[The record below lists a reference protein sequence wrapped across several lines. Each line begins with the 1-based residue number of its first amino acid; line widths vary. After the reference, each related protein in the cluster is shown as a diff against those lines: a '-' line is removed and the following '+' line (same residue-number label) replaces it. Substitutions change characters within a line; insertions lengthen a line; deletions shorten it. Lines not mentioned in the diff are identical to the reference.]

1 MLSTQIVLIIL
12 VCRLYLRRIGDFQ
25 VIRLPDYGL
34 EDIEL
39 NAGKTLAVLP
49 LLVLLMQCSGDTGT
63 SPERTMGAAGPALP
77 EGFARLSELDDSIQ
91 LDIRYIG
98 NNNFLG
104 RPVAGYQAAECIL
117 STPAALALVEVQAM
131 VTQLGLSLKIYDCYR
146 PQQAVNDFMQ
156 WAADADDQRM
166 RVSYYPE
173 VAKEQLFELGY
184 IAERSGHSRGSTVDL
199 TLVPLGTAVPEADP
213 LAQQY
218 DCRAAVARRFPDNSL
233 DMGTGYDC
241 FDPRSHTD
249 NIVVGAEV
257 LQRRHLLRDIME
269 AAGFTNYDQEWW
281 HYTLN
286 DEPFADQYFDFPV
299 R

>member
-1 MLSTQIVLIIL
+1 MISGRTLAIFPLII
-12 VCRLYLRRIGDFQ
+12 
-25 VIRLPDYGL
+25 
-34 EDIEL
+34 
-39 NAGKTLAVLP
+39 
-49 LLVLLMQCSGDTGT
+49 LMQCSGDSNTEPDASAGG
-63 SPERTMGAAGPALP
+63 SGPALP
-77 EGFARLSELDDSIQ
+77 EGFERLSELDASIQ
-91 LDIRYIG
+91 QDMRYYG
-98 NNNFLG
+98 SNNFLG
-104 RPVAGYQAAECIL
+104 RPVAGYDAPECIL
-117 STPAALALVEVQAM
+117 TTPAAMALVEVQAM
-131 VTQLGLSLKIYDCYR
+131 VTELGLSLKIYDCYR

-156 WAADADDQRM
+156 WGANMDDQRM
-166 RVSYYPE
+166 RLSYYPE
-173 VAKEQLFELGY
+173 VPKNRLFELGY

-199 TLVPLGTAVPEADP
+199 TLVPLGSQVPQADP

-218 DCRAAVARRFPDNSL
+218 DCRGSAVERFPDNSL

-257 LQRRHLLRDIME
+257 LQRRHLLREIME

-286 DEPFADQYFDFPV
+286 DEPFPDQYFDFPV